1 MMAGQKGNIMNRWF
15 AETFLPSIFDRC
27 KDRGKEMWLSQKQT
41 AICTDNMEVRQVR
54 FDLDG
59 YGAKGTHNNYV
70 CDWEGRKVV
79 LSYSKKNGCGY
90 ISFGMDKAEQEAH
103 LAEIEAE
110 KQRLEAEKLARI
122 KKNPERLAKHIAF
135 CNMKINTLREQ
146 WEAEKEEPGYDES
159 DAEWYAEEIAKFE
172 AKLAAYAS

>member
-1 MMAGQKGNIMNRWF
+1 MNRWF

-41 AICTDNMEVRQVR
+41 AICIDNMEVRQVR
-54 FDLDG
+54 FDPDG
-59 YGAKGTHNNYV
+59 YGVRCTHNNYV
-70 CDWEGRKVV
+70 CDWNGRKVV

-90 ISFGMDKAEQEAH
+90 ISFGMNKAEEEVH

-110 KQRLEAEKLARI
+110 KQRVEAEQIARV
-122 KKNPERLAKHIAF
+122 KRNPERLAKRIAF
-135 CNMKINTLREQ
+135 HTMKINALREQ

-159 DAEWYAEEIAKFE
+159 DAEWYAEEIAKHE
-172 AKLAAYAS
+172 AKLAVYAS

>member
-1 MMAGQKGNIMNRWF
+1 MNRWF

-41 AICTDNMEVRQVR
+41 LICTDNMEVHQVR

-70 CDWEGRKVV
+70 CDWNGRKVV

-90 ISFGMDKAEQEAH
+90 ISFGMNKAEQEAH

-110 KQRLEAEKLARI
+110 KQRAEVERI
-122 KKNPERLAKHIAF
+122 ERAKKNPERLARRIDF
-135 CNMKINTLREQ
+135 YTTKIKAIKEQ
-146 WEAEKEEPGYDES
+146 WECEKADPDYDES
-159 DAEWYAEEIAKFE
+159 DAEWYEKEIAKFE
-172 AKLAAYAS
+172 AKLAAYVS